1 MPFKDGS
8 ALRLTTALYYTPKDR
23 CIQAKGIVPDLTLA
37 DIKVS
42 QAEKKPPHFLREK
55 DLERHLKALEEMK
68 IEKEKKIQDLLINIG
83 LQVLKK
89 WEAFTQ
95 LQY

>member
-1 MPFKDGS
+1 
-8 ALRLTTALYYTPKDR
+8 
-23 CIQAKGIVPDLTLA
+23 
-37 DIKVS
+37 
-42 QAEKKPPHFLREK
+42 
-55 DLERHLKALEEMK
+55 MK